1 MKMLF
6 RSKGNDMKLIEEIQ
20 DYFPI
25 PVYPTKQ
32 LQKILRKQGLILK
45 NAELNILEVYDSGDT
60 GGIAC
65 KIMDENKEVLIVSLT
80 HLKIMPDHPLSD
92 KILAYQKQRIKR
104 IS

>member
-1 MKMLF
+1 
-6 RSKGNDMKLIEEIQ
+6 MKLIEEIQ
-20 DYFPI
+20 DFLPI
-25 PVYPTKQ
+25 PVYSSKK

-45 NAELNILEVYDSGDT
+45 NEELNILEVYDSGDV

-80 HLKIMPDHPLSD
+80 HIRIMPDHPLSD

-104 IS
+104 ITK